1 MFKAISDMEILV
13 VLTKNTFSVN
23 VIIEQSMQSILIL
36 ITCMHMLFDLILMLV
51 ISLTIFYKE
60 ALDQKNT

>member
-51 ISLTIFYKE
+51 ISLTIF
-60 ALDQKNT
+60 